1 MKLYHRTTRKIA
13 ALILRGGFVNL
24 ATCFSSDFGRDGVW
38 FSNRPPNDVDRECDC
53 VMSVDLNLSA
63 KALFAFERTDAT
75 AYREWLIPTQ
85 VVRELMT
92 AVKIC

>member
-13 ALILRGGFVNL
+13 ALILRGGFLNL
-24 ATCFSSDFGRDGVW
+24 ANRFSSDFGLDGVW

-63 KALFAFERTDAT
+63 KALSAFEWKDTT
-75 AYREWLIPTQ
+75 AYREWLIPTE
-85 VVRELMT
+85 VVSEVIT